1 MSSTVTGSPCCA
13 LLQAILRD
21 LEELS
26 GEESYYTTRST
37 AAETSSGSDEGTAAH
52 QTSVKQVG
60 RRQGGSRTAGHS
72 AAQSDRTARNS
83 RKRAR
88 SVPDAEGDGPDLLQ
102 LLPLEIMMDVLQQLA
117 PPEW

>member
-1 MSSTVTGSPCCA
+1 MSSTVTGSPCYA

-37 AAETSSGSDEGTAAH
+37 PAETSSGSDEGTAAH
-52 QTSVKQVG
+52 RTSG
-60 RRQGGSRTAGHS
+60 FRRRQGGSRAAGHQDS
-72 AAQSDRTARNS
+72 AKQSDRTARNS

-88 SVPDAEGDGPDLLQ
+88 SVPHAEGNGPDLLQ
-102 LLPLEIMMDVLQQLA
+102 QLPLEIMMDILQQLA